1 MAVNYYECI
10 LKMAFEQTSVLVYP
24 VESPTIYGGDEDKNF
39 HSLLRVGFKTPPFL
53 TGFTPS
59 VIFPTL

>member
-1 MAVNYYECI
+1 
-10 LKMAFEQTSVLVYP
+10 MAFEQTSALVYP
-24 VESPTIYGGDEDKNF
+24 VESPTIYGGDEDKYF